1 MPLTRRRFISLA
13 SAACLLPAAQARAY
27 RWQGTALGAK
37 AQIILDHP
45 EAPHIVERA
54 RAEIS
59 RLEDIFSLY
68 RPRSELARLNTAG
81 RLTAPSFEMLDC
93 LALARNVHHITE
105 ARFDPTVQPLW
116 RVLAAA
122 VTNGTAP
129 DAAEIAAARALIGFE
144 KLRFDSAGIRLGHG
158 QQLTLNGI
166 AQGYIADRIAALL
179 QREGITDVLID
190 TGEIVALGAPAGKPG
205 WPIGIANEPG
215 KRPFSGRALA
225 TSATFGTR
233 IGAAQGHILDPRGPA
248 PAHPTP
254 RQISVSAHSAGLAD
268 GLSTGLALTSGLDE
282 ARRLIADTA
291 GVKIE
296 SYQA

>member
-1 MPLTRRRFISLA
+1 MTLTRRRFFTLA
-13 SAACLLPAAQARAY
+13 SAACLAPVAGRANIY
-27 RWQGTALGAK
+27 RWHGTALGAK
-37 AQIILDHP
+37 AQIILDHSD
-45 EAPHIVERA
+45 APRIVEKA

-68 RPRSELARLNTAG
+68 RPHSELSRLNTAG
-81 RLTAPSFEMLDC
+81 RLVAPSFELLDC
-93 LALARNVHHITE
+93 LALARNVHRITE

-122 VTNGTAP
+122 VTKGTTP
-129 DAAEIAAARALIGFE
+129 GAAEIAAARALIGFE
-144 KLRFDSAGIRLGHG
+144 RLRFDSAEIRLGRG

-166 AQGYIADRIAALL
+166 AQGYIADRTAALL

-190 TGEIVALGAPAGKPG
+190 TGEIVALGAPAGTHG

-233 IGAAQGHILDPRGPA
+233 IGAAQGHILDPRRPA
-248 PAHPTP
+248 PSRPGS

-296 SYQA
+296 SY